1 MRLDVICFNMLKPFA
16 SLCFEVLEAGRR
28 HIKMHFLVFP
38 AIGLNVLLIYQIR
51 RTGFKVRENDPAYFT
66 NKIFEL
72 FFIWQAIVNGQLF
85 LQMTFFLPLSEENT
99 ANYGLLPTTVLKK
112 DPAF

>member
-1 MRLDVICFNMLKPFA
+1 MFSTIFCGKKALAVICFLWLKSFT
-16 SLCFEVLEAGRR
+16 SLCLRICKAGRH
-28 HIKMHFLVFP
+28 HIIKHFLVFP

-51 RTGFKVRENDPAYFT
+51 RKGLEVRENDPAYFT

-85 LQMTFFLPLSEENT
+85 LQMTFFFAPN
-99 ANYGLLPTTVLKK
+99 
-112 DPAF
+112 